1 MTIETKTASMT
12 IREFSSWARLGH
24 TKIYELIGSGELPA
38 IKVGRRTYIR
48 TAEAEA
54 WLEACPH
61 YPAIPGRTVA

>member
-1 MTIETKTASMT
+1 MDT
-12 IREFSSWARLGH
+12 LGR

-54 WLEACPH
+54 WLEACQH
-61 YPAIPGRTVA
+61 YAATPGRTAA

>member
-1 MTIETKTASMT
+1 MMINDKPAAMTVH
-12 IREFSSWARLGH
+12 EFSSWARVGR

-54 WLEACPH
+54 WLQACPNYAASRH
-61 YPAIPGRTVA
+61 AAA